1 MNPAACTFE
10 VTAAIQ
16 AALMAQVLGGALRNE
31 DALTRTTERTYG
43 DG

>member
-16 AALMAQVLGGALRNE
+16 AALMAQILGGALRNE
-31 DALTRTTERTYG
+31 DALTWTTERTYG